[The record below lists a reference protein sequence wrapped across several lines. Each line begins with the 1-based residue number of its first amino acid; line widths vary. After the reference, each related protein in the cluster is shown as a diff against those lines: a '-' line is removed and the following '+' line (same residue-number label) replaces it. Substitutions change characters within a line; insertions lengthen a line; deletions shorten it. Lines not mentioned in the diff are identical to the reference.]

1 MPTTEAQIN
10 ANRANAQHSCG
21 PVTEAGKAASSQNHR
36 SHGMT
41 GAFHLLIWEDGEQ
54 FQQFARQTYD
64 EYKPSTP
71 EERRLVDSVIQHY
84 WLMQRAITYQDN
96 MLNEAG
102 LNAETLDQKRF
113 SLFLRYQTTNERA
126 YYKAQKEFQ
135 SLRKQKQLDQI
146 GFESQKRNADLTE
159 ARTRLAN
166 AKAEA
171 TEIESELKTTMEAPL
186 PGHARIPLEDV
197 KAAFILALQDLNRK
211 TAENLHTDA
220 VAA

>member
-1 MPTTEAQIN
+1 MPATEAQIH
-10 ANRANAQHSCG
+10 ANRANAQHSSG
-21 PVTEAGKAASSQNHR
+21 PVTEAGKAASAQNHL

-41 GAFHLLIWEDGEQ
+41 GAFHLLGWEDREQ
-54 FQQFARQTYD
+54 FQQFATQTYD
-64 EYKPSTP
+64 EYKPATP
-71 EERRLVDSVIQHY
+71 EERRLVDSLIQHY
-84 WLMQRAITYQDN
+84 WLMQRALTYQEN
-96 MLNEAG
+96 LLAEAG
-102 LNAETLDQKRF
+102 PNAETLDQKRF

-135 SLRKQKQLDQI
+135 AVRKQKHLEQI

-171 TEIESELKTTMEAPL
+171 AEIESELKTTMEAPL

-197 KAAFILALQDLNRK
+197 KAAFVLALQDLNRK
-211 TAENLHTDA
+211 TADNLRDK
-220 VAA
+220 AA